1 MYTVDSKH
9 FLYYSNECKY
19 SLEVLNLLQQYN
31 VDCMNLVCVDDQHTL
46 PQVVTCV
53 PLIISN
59 SNDVLVDDDVV
70 KFITHL
76 YTRSLDSISALM
88 DDQSAAFSFID
99 ENEEKAEVVKRGFEF
114 IDDGGPG
121 YGGEQQDISKFINIE
136 TQGKGKVD
144 GQTFERYAQERER
157 DDSMFKTARPY

>member
-9 FLYYSNECKY
+9 FLYYSNECQY
-19 SLEVLNLLQQYN
+19 CMEVINMLQQYN
-31 VDCMNLVCVDDQHTL
+31 LDCMNLVCVDEQHVL

-53 PLIISN
+53 PLIITN
-59 SNDVLVDDDVV
+59 NNDVLVDDDVV

-76 YTRSLDSISALM
+76 YTRTLDSISALM

-99 ENEEKAEVVKRGFEF
+99 ENEEKTEVVKRGFEF
-114 IDDGGPG
+114 IDDNGVE

-136 TQGKGKVD
+136 TQGKNKVD
-144 GQTFERYAQERER
+144 GNTYERYAQERER
-157 DDSMFKTARPY
+157 DDSLFRTTQQY